1 MSLRTS
7 TPRLGTDGEPK
18 LIPHS
23 GDAPASIEGLGA
35 ERGPPHQRRSLIAY
49 AVGLG
54 VLAATVA
61 LALLASGATLGNP

>member
-23 GDAPASIEGLGA
+23 GDAPASIEGVPA
-35 ERGPPHQRRSLIAY
+35 QRGSDGQRRTLIAY
-49 AVGLG
+49 SLGLG
-54 VLAATVA
+54 VFAVAVA
-61 LALLASGATLGNP
+61 LAY